1 MKQHEV
7 VEVKNAVKD
16 ALVEVQKVKK
26 LIKDVRIWS
35 GFDMLGNSSIHSYFK
50 RRKIK
55 KMNTHLSQLQ
65 TQLQNTV
72 PMLKDMD
79 EDLVLAISNSEKD
92 QLYDVWWDNIFTDA
106 KVHGEIK
113 KVKKSIEQLEIA
125 LNRILASLN

>member
-7 VEVKNAVKD
+7 VEVKNAVED

-26 LIKDVRIWS
+26 LIKEIRIWS
-35 GFDMLGNSSIHSYFK
+35 GVDLLGNSSINSYFK

-55 KMNTHLSQLQ
+55 KMNTYLSQLQ

-92 QLYDVWWDNIFTDA
+92 QLYDIWWDNIFTDVE
-106 KVHGEIK
+106 VHGKIK